1 MLDDIIFCTM
11 HNRDSR
17 RPMSGE
23 TIVVAAVVAVVVVA
37 VVGAP
42 LSYFS
47 QRATKLDSRLT
58 RLKTI

>member
-1 MLDDIIFCTM
+1 M

-47 QRATKLDSRLT
+47 QRATKLDRLT